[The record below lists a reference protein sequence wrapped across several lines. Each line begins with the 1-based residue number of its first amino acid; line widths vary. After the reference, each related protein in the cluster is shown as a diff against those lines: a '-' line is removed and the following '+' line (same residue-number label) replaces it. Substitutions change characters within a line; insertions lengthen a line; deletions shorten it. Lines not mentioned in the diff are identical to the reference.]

1 MSLDNEKQPS
11 IEKLEERLT
20 ALALGEATPL
30 EAEELRRLMEKDP
43 KLALWHAQLEKTVQ
57 LVREASKDA
66 SSESISAT
74 VKPKLSE
81 KRREM
86 LRTAFKKPALDGSQA
101 PEFAS
106 RRKEIPWFV
115 TLGMAAGIVALLSAL
130 LFMDR
135 SPFSKGR
142 AAFSIPESSFGL
154 AAAKPVRPGLAL
166 SSREVDGSSN
176 GQAAVVSRTVSNVL
190 RIEGREQVA
199 IESGTRERAVH
210 GRSEIRQKLDSTI
223 LSEFPRAKLNQPSEA
238 VPLSAA
244 LRDLSEQISENDPE
258 KSSVNFIIKP
268 QSEPARSGNQ
278 SDVFDPVTGQL
289 LPVPPP
295 EPQLDLG
302 REVVVALNPPLRN
315 VRARDALDAISKVAK
330 SERDNSAVALRYS
343 IDDDAVVVKPDTG
356 EPEPLVT
363 RVFNVDPD
371 SFRNNLQSVSP
382 QFLGSGTDGSSTG
395 GGLGGGGSGGG
406 GSFAFPRAG
415 LTETASLGDGLGGG
429 GGGFGGGGG
438 LGGGAGGGGGIG
450 GGGIRG
456 VTTENQ
462 TSIANDLAR
471 QYFNAAGVNF
481 PPSQGSALGQQGE
494 IGGGAQQFTGP
505 RGGIPG
511 QPGQEQQG
519 QKALF
524 FNDRTGTIFARGTQ
538 EDLDI
543 MEQAIKVVTA
553 SPAQN
558 EEKNKSAAPDQRPSH
573 SVQSPRGII
582 EERAAARPAISAIP
596 VNKALTLAVRPE
608 RGNGQVSGF
617 EAVPQTQGKPEW
629 GANVPS
635 QVAAKKPVI
644 GRENSISGV
653 EAEAQGSRLAE
664 RGLAQAPSG
673 PEANGRVGAHA
684 GTAGSRQRGF
694 EVAAGIVAGQSQMQ
708 QEFGRNRLGFDRD
721 SLARSDSESEL
732 RNSPTDENR
741 RAPRPELDFGSSST
755 RLSRRETPEFGFA
768 LNDLPGIKTQTE
780 PSDEPAASTVSSGT
794 VSNQSADDSRRSWS
808 FAGRDSYF
816 AKEPTDGK
824 RDAAILAD
832 SPTQTLGELEGLGI
846 SGSARFG
853 IAAVQDKQGGTPQ
866 GINGIVSN
874 GTTVDSLALIDQS
887 IKPNAETESLRES
900 LGRTQTAEPD
910 RLSAVTASS
919 SRRELPQVALRI
931 EGTTAIHTENL
942 KAIERQL
949 SEVGDESAPAKPTPD
964 SKLVEQQSA
973 SSFYRMDPK
982 LLERYGLL
990 PAASARARE
999 TEALTE
1005 ESIARSKKLADLE
1018 SSVEKKPE
1026 PQAKP
1031 QPTSGPAPKP
1041 QPEVLTRENRFSTF
1055 SLNVSDVS
1063 FKLAESALERGVF
1076 PEPNSVR
1083 TEEFIN
1089 AFDYHDTEPPPG
1101 VPLGFTWERAQ
1112 YPFAHNRD
1120 ILRLSI
1126 RTAAFGRE
1134 AGRPLNLVILLDN
1147 SGSMERPDRV
1157 ATVRAALTVLAGM
1170 LQAQDQISVVAFA
1183 RTPRLWIDGM
1193 QGGNPDALLGRLLQL
1208 VPDGGTNLEAALEL
1222 AYQTAGKHFVPG
1234 GNNRVVLMTDGA
1246 ANLGNV
1252 NIVELK
1258 ETVTSFRKQGIALD
1272 CFGIGWDGYN
1282 DPLLEAL
1289 SRNGDGRYGFLNKP
1303 EEASGRFAKQ
1313 LAGALQVAASDVK
1326 VQVEFNPERVVA
1338 FRQIGYAKHQLK
1350 KEEFRDNTVDAA
1362 EIGAAESGNALY
1374 AIETNANG
1382 KGPIGVVRVR
1392 FKRPSTGEIEE
1403 REWPVPDGP
1412 AAPLD
1417 QANPSLRLAVT
1428 ASAFGEWLARSP
1440 YASEVRT
1447 TPLLSYLSGVP
1458 EAFPMDPRPK
1468 VLESMIRQ
1476 AGAIAGE

>member
-135 SPFSKGR
+135 SPFSKGH
-142 AAFSIPESSFGL
+142 AAFLIEESQLDLAARQPVARNSGLGANGAATSPGGESS
-154 AAAKPVRPGLAL
+154 VRTITL
-166 SSREVDGSSN
+166 
-176 GQAAVVSRTVSNVL
+176 NVAPQGED
-190 RIEGREQVA
+190 RK
-199 IESGTRERAVH
+199 ERAVDR
-210 GRSEIRQKLDSTI
+210 GIVSNLRQV
-223 LSEFPRAKLNQPSEA
+223 ENVEER
-238 VPLSAA
+238 
-244 LRDLSEQISENDPE
+244 LRRI
-258 KSSVNFIIKP
+258 
-268 QSEPARSGNQ
+268 
-278 SDVFDPVTGQL
+278 DPVTGQPL
-289 LPVPPP
+289 PPP
-295 EPQLDLG
+295 S
-302 REVVVALNPPLRN
+302 PPH
-315 VRARDALDAISKVAK
+315 
-330 SERDNSAVALRYS
+330 
-343 IDDDAVVVKPDTG
+343 
-356 EPEPLVT
+356 EPLLSVT
-363 RVFNVDPD
+363 R
-371 SFRNNLQSVSP
+371 
-382 QFLGSGTDGSSTG
+382 T
-395 GGLGGGGSGGG
+395 
-406 GSFAFPRAG
+406 
-415 LTETASLGDGLGGG
+415 LGDVAEGLEVIGDKD
-429 GGGFGGGGG
+429 
-438 LGGGAGGGGGIG
+438 GINYN
-450 GGGIRG
+450 
-456 VTTENQ
+456 E
-462 TSIANDLAR
+462 
-471 QYFNAAGVNF
+471 
-481 PPSQGSALGQQGE
+481 
-494 IGGGAQQFTGP
+494 
-505 RGGIPG
+505 
-511 QPGQEQQG
+511 
-519 QKALF
+519 
-524 FNDRTGTIFARGTQ
+524 RTGQILARGTQ
-538 EDLDI
+538 EDLDTVGLVK
-543 MEQAIKVVTA
+543 ALTA
-553 SPAQN
+553 SIQN
-558 EEKNKSAAPDQRPSH
+558 EEKNKSAAPDQSPSH

-596 VNKALTLAVRPE
+596 VNNALTLAVRPE

-617 EAVPQTQGKPEW
+617 EAVPQTQGKPER

-635 QVAAKKPVI
+635 QVAATKPAI

-673 PEANGRVGAHA
+673 PEANGRVGAQA

-708 QEFGRNRLGFDRD
+708 SERGRNRLGFDRD

-741 RAPRPELDFGSSST
+741 RAPRPELD
-755 RLSRRETPEFGFA
+755 
-768 LNDLPGIKTQTE
+768 
-780 PSDEPAASTVSSGT
+780 
-794 VSNQSADDSRRSWS
+794 
-808 FAGRDSYF
+808 
-816 AKEPTDGK
+816 
-824 RDAAILAD
+824 
-832 SPTQTLGELEGLGI
+832 
-846 SGSARFG
+846 GSARFG

-866 GINGIVSN
+866 GITGIVSN

-919 SRRELPQVALRI
+919 SRGELPQVALRI
-931 EGTTAIHTENL
+931 EGTAIQTENL

-1170 LQAQDQISVVAFA
+1170 LQAQDQISVIAFA

-1252 NIVELK
+1252 NTGELK